1 MQEILRKVTK
11 TLKDEGIASVGK
23 KARSY
28 IKTKNIEKKLKTS
41 QVFQDVLF
49 INGCGPE
56 VPHPAH
62 YGSVRRRFQSNFYH
76 WTGHQQ
82 DTDQISYRLKPAAY
96 LSIEIHTA

>member
-49 INGCGPE
+49 INCLL
-56 VPHPAH
+56 
-62 YGSVRRRFQSNFYH
+62 YTSR
-76 WTGHQQ
+76 
-82 DTDQISYRLKPAAY
+82 
-96 LSIEIHTA
+96 